1 MKVIHDVYK
10 TVVETVC
17 RICST
22 DPVMMFSSNREI
34 YVDARGLLI
43 VVLIEYKFSESLISD
58 LTGLTQQAVNRLKN
72 LYPNR
77 IKRHYLLFHTL
88 QQIHTELS
96 TILPQDNCKTRNF

>member
-1 MKVIHDVYK
+1 MKVVHDVYK
-10 TVVETVC
+10 IVVETVC

-22 DPVMMFSSNREI
+22 DPVMMFSNNKEV

-72 LYPNR
+72 LYPDR

-88 QQIHTELS
+88 QQIHIELS
-96 TILPQDNCKTRNF
+96 TTLPQDNCDTKDL